1 MNRIVLTLLTF
12 TVVAIAAVIA
22 TPLHSLASPTQS
34 VNSPGSPN
42 VALPWLKTLNG
53 QIVRADTNQR
63 VELRGVNVLR
73 NEWVYPDMSYERLAI
88 PHLANVWHAN
98 LITHGFASAPV
109 VAGDSTY
116 LGVLDE
122 YQQLAEANNMY
133 IIFAYYYPTLNGDQ
147 PPNPDVDP
155 NSQQALVNLVQRYR
169 TRSNVMFMLQAE
181 PHSDNWNG
189 EYYHV

>member
-1 MNRIVLTLLTF
+1 MNRTIRTLVAF
-12 TVVAIAAVIA
+12 VVVSVAAFII
-22 TPLHSLASPTQS
+22 TPLHGLANSAQPVTPSSRPSSVTSPS
-34 VNSPGSPN
+34 SPGSPS
-42 VALPWLKTLNG
+42 VALPWLRTLNG
-53 QIVRADTNQR
+53 QVVRADNNQR

-98 LITHGFASAPV
+98 LITHGFASLPV
-109 VAGDSTY
+109 VQGDATY

-122 YQQLAEANNMY
+122 YQQLAEQNNMY

-155 NSQQALVNLVQRYR
+155 N
-169 TRSNVMFMLQAE
+169 
-181 PHSDNWNG
+181 
-189 EYYHV
+189 